1 MVHRLQSH
9 RLADRPG
16 RRSAVTMEANM
27 TRKAI
32 LQLSVLALVL
42 PGFAYAS
49 SGQASQAGRS
59 YTYGHISYVEGE
71 VTLQRAIEPE
81 PSGAGV
87 NEPVTPGD
95 RAWTATF
102 GRAEVRLA
110 DGSLL
115 RMDER
120 TKVDFVAFGEAAGQ
134 ETLVRLWSGS
144 IILRLVD
151 AGGATFRVDTPGG
164 SIFPVSEGLI
174 RIDVD
179 ESGTTTLSVY
189 EGVSE
194 LASEGGS
201 VLARSGQ
208 RSLVQSGLRPE
219 PSYEFNTAR
228 WDEFSSWSDG
238 RDQLYRRTT
247 RVRGVQEEVAVYSG
261 ELDHYGTWRR
271 DTSYGN
277 VWYPRVS
284 VGWSPYYQGR
294 WAYTAFGWTWVS
306 YEPWGWAPYHYGRW
320 GHGAYG
326 WYWIPG
332 AHWGPAWVSWAF
344 GPSWVGWSPLGYHDR
359 PVFGYRSV
367 FHYRGGRAVPRHRVT
382 RGWSFSRN
390 QHFASR
396 SAATTRLGVEDVR
409 ATSNQAR
416 LLESGAILDRRLAA
430 RAVGP
435 AAMTRAARQ
444 RRDVDRTGSIPGRTT
459 RGLATTRGRVFRSA
473 GTGSGSSAVPTP
485 PARVQQ
491 RDRNAAAASRARTA
505 PSSRSDALQR
515 GLTATTRRNPATTPS
530 ASNERTTLRRTG
542 ARPQPGAG
550 PSSETAA
557 TGSRPRVGS
566 TTTRSTTT
574 RTMKRSTGS
583 SVGSKDFFSRRP
595 SVSGSRTGRSSA
607 TKPLSTGRPSTA
619 KPRTGSQS
627 KSSSKS
633 SGASRSRGTQK
644 SRVKKNKN

>member
-1 MVHRLQSH
+1 
-9 RLADRPG
+9 
-16 RRSAVTMEANM
+16 M
-27 TRKAI
+27 THTAI
-32 LQLSVLALVL
+32 RQLSFLALL
-42 PGFAYAS
+42 MPGFAIAS
-49 SGQASQAGRS
+49 SAEASQTGRS

-81 PSGAGV
+81 PLGAGV

-95 RAWTATF
+95 RAWTATY
-102 GRAEVRLA
+102 GRAEIRLA

-120 TKVDFVAFGEAAGQ
+120 TKVDFVAFGETEGQ

-151 AGGATFRVDTPGG
+151 AGGATFRVDTPSG
-164 SIFPVSEGLI
+164 SVFPVSEGLI

-201 VLARSGQ
+201 VLVRSGQ

-247 RVRGVQEEVAVYSG
+247 RVRSVPEEVAVYAG
-261 ELDHYGTWRR
+261 ELDDYGTWRHDR
-271 DTSYGN
+271 SYGN

-284 VGWSPYYQGR
+284 SGWSPYYQGR

-306 YEPWGWAPYHYGRW
+306 GEPWGWAPYHYGRW
-320 GHGAYG
+320 GHGSYG

-416 LLESGAILDRRLAA
+416 LLETGAVLDRGLGA

-435 AAMTRAARQ
+435 AAMTRAAR
-444 RRDVDRTGSIPGRTT
+444 RRSAVGALESNSNRTT
-459 RGLATTRGRVFRSA
+459 GRLATTRGRVFRSA
-473 GTGSGSSAVPTP
+473 GKGSGSRAVTTEPMQVPERNRNTSADT
-485 PARVQQ
+485 
-491 RDRNAAAASRARTA
+491 RARTA
-505 PSSRSDALQR
+505 PTSPSGSLKRTPTSPAVSRTRSSA
-515 GLTATTRRNPATTPS
+515 G
-530 ASNERTTLRRTG
+530 TTLRRTG
-542 ARPQPGAG
+542 VGPGRTVTG
-550 PSSETAA
+550 QRSGSST
-557 TGSRPRVGS
+557 TVRSLSRPSTS
-566 TTTRSTTT
+566 TTSSVDRSTSPTSKSRSIT
-574 RTMKRSTGS
+574 ETKRSTGS
-583 SVGSKDFFSRRP
+583 RAGSKDFFSRRP
-595 SVSGSRTGRSSA
+595 SVSGSRSARPERSSA
-607 TKPLSTGRPSTA
+607 KPLSTGRPKTA
-619 KPRTGSQS
+619 KPRTRSGGSN
-627 KSSSKS
+627 KS
-633 SGASRSRGTQK
+633 SGASRNRGSNKTRSRNKT
-644 SRVKKNKN
+644 KNY